1 MKKDNGNIK
10 LLTKEDNNEVD
21 DRSLYEE
28 GQHWLKKNVG
38 GKIDRLLIICRYHHR
53 NNEWLSKIQVCSFG
67 CSGYTCVTKTWILKW
82 EAVPGTRMKWIL
94 LKKNKTNTFEVF
106 YFIKRNN
113 MGMLLSCPNE
123 YKRAFPSPYL
133 FIQLFSYTSI
143 ESWILILFYP
153 HRINPFLS
161 LFILMLKLCQ
171 FGHQLLLF
179 SR

>member
-10 LLTKEDNNEVD
+10 LLTKEDINEVD

-38 GKIDRLLIICRYHHR
+38 GKIDRLLIVCRYRHH

-67 CSGYTCVTKTWILKW
+67 CNGYTCVTKMWILKW
-82 EAVPGTRMKWIL
+82 EAVPRTRMKWIL
-94 LKKNKTNTFEVF
+94 LKKNKTNIFEVF

-123 YKRAFPSPYL
+123 YKRAFSSPYL

-153 HRINPFLS
+153 HRINPFVS

>member
-38 GKIDRLLIICRYHHR
+38 GKIDRLLIICRYRHH

-67 CSGYTCVTKTWILKW
+67 CNGYTCVTKMWILKW

-94 LKKNKTNTFEVF
+94 LKKNKTNIFEVF

-123 YKRAFPSPYL
+123 YKRAFSSPYL

-153 HRINPFLS
+153 HRINPFVS